1 MLTTLH
7 DICTLLCLLS
17 ISLPSTCS
25 PLSGAGCNDCSLSSL
40 QLPVIQI
47 VSPTCT
53 LAYLQ
58 VLATSRGDYSG
69 PAEAIGAEFFADID
83 DFAEEHPDVVIL
95 ATSILSTAAVLKSLP
110 IARFRRSTLFVDVL
124 SVKEFPKQ
132 LLLDRLPRQVG
143 LGFRVATLAPLSV
156 MCCPGGPGACV
167 RALWR
172 ICCAFFLIQAG
183 HLMPLISIKSCQQA
197 CVSVG

>member
-1 MLTTLH
+1 MTAMRPV
-7 DICTLLCLLS
+7 CSSQSSRS
-17 ISLPSTCS
+17 I
-25 PLSGAGCNDCSLSSL
+25 
-40 QLPVIQI
+40 
-47 VSPTCT
+47 SPTCT
-53 LAYLQ
+53 LSCLQ

-95 ATSILSTAAVLKSLP
+95 ATSILSTAAVLESLP

-143 LGFRVATLAPLSV
+143 LGFRLQGSGSCASICA
-156 MCCPGGPGACV
+156 
-167 RALWR
+167 ALE
-172 ICCAFFLIQAG
+172 AHVQEP
-183 HLMPLISIKSCQQA
+183 M
-197 CVSVG
+197 